1 MSPQQTGA
9 NKAVEEYTRHMLEYP
24 KYFES
29 VAFTPL
35 VKKRYTTALDSA
47 LNYANIK
54 SDDHKKIKKFV
65 DSQNEQRPDL
75 VVNNLKDMDNIE
87 RGKLTYYSLIY
98 TFKIDSG
105 GHKRVRR
112 YRFELDSMNNVL
124 NAADISHDRNIAQ

>member
-1 MSPQQTGA
+1 
-9 NKAVEEYTRHMLEYP
+9 MLEYP

-29 VAFTPL
+29 VSFTPL
-35 VKKRYTTALDSA
+35 AKKRYTTALDSA

-54 SDDHKKIKKFV
+54 GDDHEKIKKFV

-87 RGKLTYYSLIY
+87 RGKLDYYMLIY

-105 GHKRVRR
+105 GHKRVRK
-112 YRFELDSMNNVL
+112 YRFELDSANNVL
-124 NAADISHDRNIAQ
+124 NATDISHNRNITE